1 MCILTDSSPGMACTC
16 PVPST
21 SAPAMPQEGKRRG
34 GEGETRP
41 DGHSTPSTPGDTR
54 RRSAPAPPA
63 PAPPARRR
71 TPRRPDDL
79 HHRPA
84 LSPAP
89 RRTRPAPRSCTGQ
102 LPALHESQ
110 RHAQRLHLHRMGE
123 GEERERGKERG
134 ARQNS
139 PPPCRQSHIYTEP
152 MPTSTCPAPE
162 NSQPLPVLLPA
173 QLLCPLSCNS
183 AFGEFAEPRPPEA
196 PIADGEHLPAR
207 LLSIQAPGEP
217 LHFQR
222 PGQFYKLTQY
232 LPSLTYPSF
241 FTRQ

>member
-1 MCILTDSSPGMACTC
+1 MACTC

-123 GEERERGKERG
+123 GEERERGKT
-134 ARQNS
+134 ARRRAVKVIYIPNRCPPAPAQPLRTPSRCPSCYLLSSCARCRAILLLESLQN
-139 PPPCRQSHIYTEP
+139 PGPLKPRLQTVN
-152 MPTSTCPAPE
+152 TCPPACSAYRHRGSLYIS
-162 NSQPLPVLLPA
+162 NVPV
-173 QLLCPLSCNS
+173 N
-183 AFGEFAEPRPPEA
+183 
-196 PIADGEHLPAR
+196 
-207 LLSIQAPGEP
+207 
-217 LHFQR
+217 
-222 PGQFYKLTQY
+222 
-232 LPSLTYPSF
+232 
-241 FTRQ
+241 FTN